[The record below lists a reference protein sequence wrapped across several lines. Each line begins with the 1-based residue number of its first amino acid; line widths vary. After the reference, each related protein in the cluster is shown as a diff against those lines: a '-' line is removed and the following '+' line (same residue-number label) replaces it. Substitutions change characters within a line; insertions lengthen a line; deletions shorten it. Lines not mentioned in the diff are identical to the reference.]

1 MDTDLKEFVARAI
14 GDADKDEMLQI
25 CTAFAEL
32 ALYYREMWIGTT
44 VAPDDNVALIV
55 RTVKT
60 VREGK

>member
-1 MDTDLKEFVARAI
+1 MNTDLEEFMARTI
-14 GDADKDEMLQI
+14 GSADKDEMMRI
-25 CTAFAEL
+25 CTAFAEF

>member
-1 MDTDLKEFVARAI
+1 MNTDLEEFMARTI

-44 VAPDDNVALIV
+44 VAPDDNVALVV
-55 RTVKT
+55 RTIKT
-60 VREGK
+60 AREKK

>member
-1 MDTDLKEFVARAI
+1 MNTDLEEFMARTI
-14 GDADKDEMLQI
+14 GSADKDEMMRI
-25 CTAFAEL
+25 CTAFAEP

>member
-32 ALYYREMWIGTT
+32 ALYYREMWTGVT
-44 VAPDDNVALIV
+44 VAPDDNVALVV
-55 RTVKT
+55 RTIKT
-60 VREGK
+60 AREGK

>member
-1 MDTDLKEFVARAI
+1 MNTDLEEFMARTI
-14 GDADKDEMLQI
+14 GSADKDEMMRI

-32 ALYYREMWIGTT
+32 ALHYREMWIGTT

>member
-1 MDTDLKEFVARAI
+1 MNTDLKEFMARTI
-14 GDADKDEMLQI
+14 GSADKDEMMRI

-32 ALYYREMWIGTT
+32 ALYYSEMWIGTT

>member
-1 MDTDLKEFVARAI
+1 MNTDLKEFMARTI
-14 GDADKDEMLQI
+14 GS
-25 CTAFAEL
+25 
-32 ALYYREMWIGTT
+32 REMWIGTT

>member
-1 MDTDLKEFVARAI
+1 MNTDLKEFMARTI
-14 GDADKDEMLQI
+14 GSADKDEMMRI

-32 ALYYREMWIGTT
+32 ALYYMEMWIGTT

>member
-1 MDTDLKEFVARAI
+1 MNTDLEEFMARTI
-14 GDADKDEMLQI
+14 GSADKDEMMRI

-32 ALYYREMWIGTT
+32 ALYCREMWIGTT

>member
-1 MDTDLKEFVARAI
+1 MNTDLKEFMARTI
-14 GDADKDEMLQI
+14 GSADKDEMMRI

-32 ALYYREMWIGTT
+32 ALCYREMWIGTT

>member
-1 MDTDLKEFVARAI
+1 MNTDLEEFMARTI
-14 GDADKDEMLQI
+14 GSADKDEMMRI
-25 CTAFAEL
+25 CTAFVEL

-44 VAPDDNVALIV
+44 AAPDDNVALIV

>member
-1 MDTDLKEFVARAI
+1 MNTDLKEFMARTI
-14 GDADKDEMLQI
+14 GSADKDEMMRI

-32 ALYYREMWIGTT
+32 ALYYREVGIGTT